1 MAQSG
6 EHGSLQPP
14 ATGYTEAPGS
24 ERRVFIS
31 YASHDAAVAQNVCSA
46 LEAAGFPCWM
56 APRDVVPGTL
66 YADGIVRA
74 INESGILVLLL
85 SEHAIA
91 SSHVGKEL
99 ERAASKRHPII
110 VLRTDAAPLTPAF
123 EYFLSESQWI
133 EVGSDGAGVA
143 IAKLV
148 RAVQRHL
155 MPGSSA
161 APMHSPETGAGKSR
175 VATPRHLWVIVAV
188 VVALVLGTGYL
199 WTAKPWLHGHS
210 MAVGTSL
217 TGEDKSIAVLPFTD
231 MSEKKDQEYF
241 ADGMAEE
248 ILDVLVKIPGLKVI
262 GRTSS
267 FQFKGQN
274 ADLRT
279 IGARLGA
286 RYLLEG
292 SVRKSAD
299 RLRVT
304 AQLIDGH
311 DGAHVMSQVYDRN
324 IGDVLKMQDEI
335 AASLVR
341 ALQVEVGADAV
352 VFRPVTHNSEAYA
365 LYLQGRHAYE
375 RYDQDGFEQA
385 EIALKRALE
394 LDPAM
399 AGAAADLALVYDSL
413 GEWGFL
419 APAIA
424 FEQARHTAQ
433 RALELDS
440 KNVLAR
446 LVLGSVHDVYDWD
459 WDAADRELRQA
470 IALSANDP
478 TVFTLLG
485 RHLMIIGRSEDAL
498 KMMKA
503 ALAQDPLNPSSALAL
518 NWVQMRRGRLAEAEA
533 AARRALEISPTYSG
547 AHYYLA
553 LALLAEGQQDEA
565 LSEIQKEK
573 DDETR
578 LGGLAIVYYGL
589 GRRTD
594 SAAALAKMRKYD
606 ANDYAFGISEVYA
619 YRGETDQALQWLDR
633 AFAQKDCTL
642 YLVKGDWPFK
652 SLEFDTRYKAF
663 LRKMNLPE

>member
-1 MAQSG
+1 MADPAES
-6 EHGSLQPP
+6 ESLKRP
-14 ATGYTEAPGS
+14 TEAAVGTA
-24 ERRVFIS
+24 RLHLFVS
-31 YASHDAAVAQNVCSA
+31 YASHDAEVAQSACSA

-74 INESGILVLLL
+74 INESQILVLIL
-85 SEHAIA
+85 SADAIA
-91 SSHVGKEL
+91 SAHVGKEL

-133 EVGSDGAGVA
+133 EAGPDGTVAA

-155 MPGSSA
+155 MPGS
-161 APMHSPETGAGKSR
+161 PVTPTNSPKAGAGRSGF
-175 VATPRHLWVIVAV
+175 ATPRRLWVIATVA
-188 VVALVLGTGYL
+188 VALVLGASYL
-199 WTAKPWLHGHS
+199 WAAKPWLHGHS
-210 MAVGTSL
+210 EAAGSSL
-217 TGEDKSIAVLPFTD
+217 AAGDISIAVLPFTD

-279 IGARLGA
+279 IGTQLGA
-286 RYLLEG
+286 RYVLEG

-304 AQLIDGH
+304 AQLIDSR
-311 DGAHVMSQVYDRN
+311 DGTHLMSQVYDRDV
-324 IGDVLKMQDEI
+324 GDVLKMQDEI

-341 ALQVEVGADAV
+341 TLQVEVGADPVAL
-352 VFRPVTHNSEAYA
+352 RPVTRNPDAYA

-375 RYDQDGFEQA
+375 RYDQEGFEQA
-385 EIALKRALE
+385 ESDLKRALA

-399 AGAAADLALVYDSL
+399 AGASALLALVYDSL

-419 APAIA
+419 APTIA
-424 FEQARHTAQ
+424 FEQARHAAQ
-433 RALELDS
+433 RALELDPN
-440 KNVLAR
+440 NVLGH
-446 LVLGSVHDVYDWD
+446 LILGSIHDVYDWD
-459 WDAADRELRQA
+459 WPAAEREEQQARA
-470 IALSANDP
+470 IAPNDP
-478 TVFTLLG
+478 SLLVVLA
-485 RHLMIIGRSEDAL
+485 RHLMVMGRWDDAL
-498 KMMKA
+498 KMINGC
-503 ALAQDPLNPSSALAL
+503 LAQDPLNPPNNLAL
-518 NWVQMRRGRLAEAEA
+518 NWIQVRRGRPVEAGA
-533 AARRALEISPTYSG
+533 AVRRVLEISPTYTG

-553 LALLAEGQQDEA
+553 IALLADGQHEA
-565 LSEIQKEK
+565 ALTEFQKET
-573 DDETR
+573 DEGTR
-578 LGGLAIVYYGL
+578 LDGLAIAYHSV
-589 GRRTD
+589 GRDED
-594 SAAALAKMRKYD
+594 SDAVLAQMKKDY
-606 ANDYAFGISEVYA
+606 ANTFAFGIAEAYA
-619 YRGETDQALQWLDR
+619 YRGEADQALQWLDR
-633 AFAQKDCTL
+633 AYAQKDSSL
-642 YLVKGDWPFK
+642 YQVKGDWPFK
-652 SLEFDTRYKAF
+652 SLEADPRYKAF